1 MSYLNVVPDNDEPVL
16 LNNTPE
22 FTELLAISAEFG
34 LEVNNP
40 PTCVSRNLVVR
51 GLRFNVLDWQGATDC
66 PGKPT
71 LFMVHGGAVT
81 AHTWDLVALQLARHY
96 RVVTPDIRSHGD
108 SEWARDG
115 DYDHHEMME
124 DLAAIMREMDLPPSI
139 VIGHSLGGALVER
152 LALAHPELTQA
163 IAIVDFTPEPNYPGL
178 PIDVVRL
185 FDSVEHYA
193 ERASKYGDRKL
204 SELTYAARHELLQRL
219 DGKLMPKHDPR
230 HGMGGAEPGYYP
242 GTPGFEEMKAVAV
255 PAAVIWGSVSF
266 FVTDEKSQRLAQVM
280 PQGEGHCIDAAGH
293 QLFLEQP
300 QAFIDVIRDFVDQL

>member
-255 PAAVIWGSVSF
+255 PAAVIWGSDSF